1 MTMMMKMKNTKN
13 HGGAMRSKKEIKKEY
28 AKEEKRH
35 DKAYKKENT
44 KHERKHDKE
53 MEEAFRSGGKIKK

>member
-1 MTMMMKMKNTKN
+1 MKK
-13 HGGAMRSKKEIKKEY
+13 AAIKKEY

-44 KHERKHDKE
+44 KHENKHDKE
-53 MEEAFRSGGKIKK
+53 MEEAFRSSGNCKKR